1 MKKILIVITFLLTV
15 VVVNAQRKAD
25 KAVTKKVEQFRKAMI
40 DADAAMLT
48 QLTDDNLS
56 YGHSSGAIDDKK
68 MFVEKITSGQSDFV
82 TLNLSQQT
90 ITVTKHT
97 AIVRHVL
104 KATTNDNGKPG
115 EVTLKVLLVWH
126 KANGEWKLLARQAVK
141 TS

>member
-1 MKKILIVITFLLTV
+1 MKKTLIVITFLLTV

-25 KAVTKKVEQFRKAMI
+25 KAVTKKIEQLRKAMI

-115 EVTLKVLLVWH
+115 EVNLKVLLVWH